1 MGVFPE
7 FFFFFPA
14 FYFKKKAWIFINNEK
29 KKTYPKQTKKNVT
42 KIDQPEIKIS
52 KYILIIM

>member
-29 KKTYPKQTKKNVT
+29 KNISETNQKKR
-42 KIDQPEIKIS
+42 
-52 KYILIIM
+52 

>member
-1 MGVFPE
+1 M
-7 FFFFFPA
+7 
-14 FYFKKKAWIFINNEK
+14 K
-29 KKTYPKQTKKNVT
+29 KKTYPKQTKKNVN